1 MDTIKHALV
10 LTGEVQPGFAAEQVW
25 PALAAY
31 FRMEPERLRNE
42 LLARAPIS
50 IKESDDLAKLQG
62 LQSGAAATGAVT
74 ELHAIGPDGS
84 VFVLVGNTPR
94 GPVPT
99 SYVEQRVRS
108 GAWPSDISIAS
119 VGSSAWRP
127 FIAPSA
133 APARVPPPDQQAT
146 VAFSAVN
153 PGAAAPAADLR
164 TVAAA
169 PGMPMR
175 PVEPVAGDAGLLP
188 EGLLVHAGFW
198 RRFAAYTLDGLIVL
212 FPFLLLYVGI
222 MYAGFMAA
230 MSGSDP
236 GTTITVLG
244 ILLWIAMIVVPWLY
258 SAKLNSGPHQATLG
272 KRAMGLKVVNTSG
285 GRISFGRAT
294 GRYFAQIVTG
304 LIPFGIGWMLA
315 GWTARKQTIHDMI
328 ATTCVVFR
336 EVEPGR
342 PMPTTRPPMPWYG
355 WVLNVLPFVF
365 WGLCLAAYFW
375 FVAAIMGAMMGS
387 ASLDMAREFEREMQ
401 NMGDS
406 DYSTTTSS
414 GSPDAEMIA
423 VQLGLRDVLSEVA
436 ALQGEVAETLTS
448 TGDCARDTRTS
459 SNAWIEM
466 VELGGAAPECTITVR
481 LSSSSDIPFAARIE
495 RIEWTWTGND
505 WACSSSMDS
514 SYLPWPCN

>member
-10 LTGEVQPGFAAEQVW
+10 LTGEVQPGFVADQVW

-62 LQSGAAATGAVT
+62 LQSGAAAAGAVT

-169 PGMPMR
+169 PGTPMR
-175 PVEPVAGDAGLLP
+175 PVEPLAGSAGLLP
-188 EGLLVHAGFW
+188 EGLIVHAGFW
-198 RRFAAYTLDGLIVL
+198 RRFAAYSLDSLILGVPFALIFGLLVYQG
-212 FPFLLLYVGI
+212 FKAAFSGENPGGMFVLLYFLFYVAAIVG
-222 MYAGFMAA
+222 
-230 MSGSDP
+230 S
-236 GTTITVLG
+236 
-244 ILLWIAMIVVPWLY
+244 WLY
-258 SAKLNSGPHQATLG
+258 FAKFESGAHQATPG
-272 KRAMGLKVVNTSG
+272 KRMMGIKVTSTSG
-285 GRISFGRAT
+285 QRISFGRAT
-294 GRYFAQIVTG
+294 GRFFAKIVTN

-315 GWTARKQTIHDMI
+315 GWTGRKQAIHDMM

-355 WVLNVLPFVF
+355 WVLNILPFVF
-365 WGLCLAAYFW
+365 ALLGAVAYGW
-375 FVAAIMGAMMGS
+375 FMATLLGGMSSMSRDLGNMDIPDMGGT
-387 ASLDMAREFEREMQ
+387 
-401 NMGDS
+401 
-406 DYSTTTSS
+406 DYSTTMSS
-414 GSPDAEMIA
+414 SSSDADRAA
-423 VQLGLRDVLSEVA
+423 VQIGLSAILPEVT
-436 ALQGEVAETLTS
+436 ALQLEAAEALAS
-448 TGDCARDTRTS
+448 TGECASDTRAS
-459 SNAWIEM
+459 SNTWIGM
-466 VELGGAAPECTITVR
+466 IELGGAAPDCTITVR
-481 LSSSSDIPFAARIE
+481 LSASSDIPFAARIE
-495 RIEWTWTGND
+495 RIEWTWTGSD

-514 SYLPWPCN
+514 SYLPWPCD